1 MSEPKTEKNEEEL
14 KAALVS
20 VFAKMTDETQV
31 EALLADLFTEKE
43 IRDQASRLQV
53 AKMLDAG
60 LSYAEIEKITGV
72 SATTISRV
80 SKCLAHGPGGYRF
93 ALSLLD

>member
-20 VFAKMTDETQV
+20 VFAKMTDEAQV

-60 LSYAEIEKITGV
+60 LSYTEIEKITGV